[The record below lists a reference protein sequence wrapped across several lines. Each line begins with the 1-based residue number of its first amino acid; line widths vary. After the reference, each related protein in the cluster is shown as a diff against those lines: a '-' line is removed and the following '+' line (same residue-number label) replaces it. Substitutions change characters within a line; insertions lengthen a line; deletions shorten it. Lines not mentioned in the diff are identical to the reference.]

1 MDFVIPP
8 LPSFPVAQKPHSP
21 YLSPMKTQGKAYLYA
36 GAAVLMWSTV
46 ATVFK
51 LALERMGFLQLLL
64 YSSVV
69 STATLFAITLARRK
83 LPQLRRFGWRDFGSS
98 ALMGLLN
105 PFLYYIVLFKS
116 YSLLPAQIAQPLN
129 YSWGIVLVVFS
140 AIFLRQKIGWRGYI
154 SIIVGFCGVILIATG
169 GSFAS
174 IQYDPLGVALG
185 LGSAL
190 LWASYW
196 ILNIRSKSD
205 PVVKLAVNFAFGT
218 IFIITLVAITGANF
232 RVPAEALGAAVY
244 VGFFEMGATF
254 VFWLMALK
262 LSENS
267 AKVANLIYLSPF
279 LSLIFIRRILG
290 EDIRITTII
299 GLVLIVAG
307 IVISK
312 ARRRTYRK

>member
-1 MDFVIPP
+1 
-8 LPSFPVAQKPHSP
+8 
-21 YLSPMKTQGKAYLYA
+21 MKTQSKAYLYA

-46 ATVFK
+46 ATAFK

-64 YSSVV
+64 YSSAV
-69 STATLFAITLARRK
+69 STATLFAIVLIQRK
-83 LPQLRRFGWRDFGSS
+83 LPQLRRFGWRDLGTS
-98 ALMGLLN
+98 ALMGFLN

-154 SIIVGFCGVILIATG
+154 SLIVGFCGVITIATG
-169 GSFAS
+169 WRFGTME
-174 IQYDPLGVALG
+174 YDLLGVALG

-218 IFIITLVAITGANF
+218 IFIIALVAITGASF
-232 RVPAEALGAAVY
+232 GVPAEALGAAAY

-267 AKVANLIYLSPF
+267 AKVANMIYLSPF
-279 LSLIFIRRILG
+279 LSLIFIRTILA
-290 EDIRITTII
+290 EDIRTTTIF
-299 GLVLIVAG
+299 GLILIVIG
-307 IVISK
+307 IVVGN
-312 ARRRTYRK
+312 ARRRKVES

>member
-1 MDFVIPP
+1 MCIRDS
-8 LPSFPVAQKPHSP
+8 L
-21 YLSPMKTQGKAYLYA
+21 
-36 GAAVLMWSTV
+36 
-46 ATVFK
+46 
-51 LALERMGFLQLLL
+51 MGF
-64 YSSVV
+64 
-69 STATLFAITLARRK
+69 
-83 LPQLRRFGWRDFGSS
+83 
-98 ALMGLLN
+98 LN

-140 AIFLRQKIGWRGYI
+140 AIFLGQKIGWRGYV
-154 SIIVGFCGVILIATG
+154 SIVVGFCGVITIATG
-169 GSFAS
+169 WRFGAMA
-174 IQYDPLGVALG
+174 YDPLGVALG

-218 IFIITLVAITGANF
+218 IFIIALVAITGVSF
-232 RVPAEALGAAVY
+232 RVPANALGAAVY

-279 LSLIFIRRILG
+279 LSLIFIRTILG
-290 EDIRITTII
+290 EDIRTTTII
-299 GLVLIVAG
+299 GLILIVVG
-307 IVISK
+307 IAVGN
-312 ARRRTYRK
+312 ARRRKVES